1 MTETST
7 DPTPQQTTAE
17 PGEKSK
23 ATSPPNESLLE
34 NIRRN
39 LQEGL
44 QTGRSGIESG
54 YRDAVRNLGEGYE
67 TARTSIKS
75 GIEDARTNLISGLES
90 ARQGIDYGI
99 TKTQESL
106 GSEKEPVV
114 PPVVNTRPATF
125 IDEKTEQRGMTTED
139 GPPGYDQVQR
149 EGGAESL
156 EEITKRLERGI
167 RDRGLLSRNPPRQ
180 QESGQVGG
188 D

>member
-1 MTETST
+1 MTETSA
-7 DPTPQQTTAE
+7 DPLPQ
-17 PGEKSK
+17 PISPSREKSK
-23 ATSPPNESLLE
+23 ATTPANESLIQ

-99 TKTQESL
+99 SKTQESL
-106 GSEKEPVV
+106 GGETKPVV

-125 IDEKTEQRGMTTED
+125 VDEKAEQRGTTTGD

-149 EGGAESL
+149 DQEAESL
-156 EEITKRLERGI
+156 EEMTKRLERGI
-167 RDRGLLSRNPPRQ
+167 QARGLLSRNPPRQ
-180 QESGQVGG
+180 QESGQVGR